1 LIVCIPDTSVLSCR
15 ANVVNAILLIGETA
29 RCTVAAFTV
38 PNATLV
44 SLWAGVG
51 DTFILSDMVAAL
63 WLRTVTLLGRGP
75 YASVIGEGTNVV
87 LTFFWVCVVI
97 TAHRRTY
104 TFLIRSP
111 TTSIV
116 REGAMRNYAISLVFD
131 VIARQRS
138 AVALL
143 VLPDTSLIG
152 AWTDVVLAIRLSSVI
167 AALGRRAL
175 TLGSSPKASFIILK
189 ASMLNAF
196 FPNTEGIAVWTTAI
210 ATLTGPNTRLTCFFA
225 VVCNTVLH

>member
-1 LIVCIPDTSVLSCR
+1 
-15 ANVVNAILLIGETA
+15 VNAILLIGETA

-138 AVALL
+138 AVAFL

-167 AALGRRAL
+167 AALGRRTL
-175 TLGSSPKASFIILK
+175 TLSIGGPNASFIILT

-196 FPNTEGIAVWTTAI
+196 FSNTEGIAVWTTAI